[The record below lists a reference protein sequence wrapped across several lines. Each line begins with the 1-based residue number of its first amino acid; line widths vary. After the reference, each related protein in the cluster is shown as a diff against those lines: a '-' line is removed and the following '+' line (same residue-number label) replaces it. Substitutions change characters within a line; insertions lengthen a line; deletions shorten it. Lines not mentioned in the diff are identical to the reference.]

1 MKYIHF
7 LFPVSLI
14 LISFY
19 FSIPSLFHI
28 KDIAVIY
35 GGDFDLQKKILVKNY
50 YDGKISISKGYDK
63 KEKYAEIFLKNCT
76 VEDYKYAM
84 SWSYYDPESS
94 YAFGLQ
100 IKEAIRERDLVK
112 LMSLTTK
119 YTSGPRK
126 RYTEGKNFSDIFSEE
141 WRQNILKADIPCG
154 PVGWRNFSI
163 NKGAIWYTGSHA
175 DEDSS
180 IVTLNFYNRE
190 QFKRYPKG
198 WVNNNSTLS
207 PRCFPFRWLWSD
219 DNWELFIDQYN
230 ISEDQQDNFY
240 ENPGQY
246 FGREVFSYEPLASPW
261 EARLSSKKI
270 IKLAQNLQECLTYKR
285 FSIENNYIDFKREY
299 SSIDDFLTYEIS
311 YNVLSKVKTEHCHIL
326 APNVKGKCKEAY
338 LINIGDW
345 GGGSMGFQWSV
356 YIYGIFEM
364 ENNNSYILPLKYFG
378 TENIAR
384 NYLDNYNEK

>member
-35 GGDFDLQKKILVKNY
+35 GGYDLQNKSLVKTY
-50 YDGKISISKGYDK
+50 ADGRISISKGYDN
-63 KEKYAEIFLKNCT
+63 KEKHQEIFLKNCT

-94 YAFGLQ
+94 YAFGLK
-100 IKEAIRERDLVK
+100 IKEAVRERDLET
-112 LMSLTTK
+112 LMSLTSKHTA
-119 YTSGPRK
+119 GPRK
-126 RYTEGKNFSDIFSEE
+126 RYTQGKKFSDIFSEE
-141 WRQNILKADIPCG
+141 WRENILKADIPCG

-163 NKGAIWYTGSHA
+163 NNGSIWYTGSHA
-175 DEDSS
+175 DEESS
-180 IVTLNFYNRE
+180 IVILNFYNRE
-190 QFKRYPKG
+190 QFKTYPKG
-198 WVNNNSTLS
+198 WVNNSTLS
-207 PRCFPFRWLWSD
+207 PRCFLFRWLWSD

-230 ISEDQQDNFY
+230 ISEDQRNDFY

-246 FGREVFSYEPLASPW
+246 FGKEVFSYEPLASLW
-261 EARLSSKKI
+261 EERSSSKKI
-270 IKLAQNLQECLTYKR
+270 IKLTQNLQECLTYKR

-299 SSIDDFLTYEIS
+299 SSIDDFLTYETS
-311 YNVLSKVKTEHCHIL
+311 YNVLSEVKTEHCHIL

-364 ENNNSYILPLKYFG
+364 ENNNSYILPLKYFD

-384 NYLDNYNEK
+384 NYLEDYNEK